1 MKNAGSSRNVSREFE
16 ELKPMLIGDRVLRV
30 RRRRRMSL
38 RLLSWSAVVGVIRD
52 FVMETPFIM
61 MLPVITILLLLF
73 SGGIYFAE
81 VGAPGSN
88 IDSYGEA
95 LWDGVVLMTTAGTMS
110 EPVTAAGHVIGA
122 IWTILGCLLF
132 YGTIIAS
139 ASAYFLLP
147 LTSYFLL
154 PRRGEEAKLVAT
166 IQYNLGR
173 LQELSTSDIEVLK
186 DEIVVLL
193 DATLERH
200 RKK

>member
-1 MKNAGSSRNVSREFE
+1 MKNAESSKNVSGEFE
-16 ELKPMLIGDRVLRV
+16 ELPSTTIGDRVLRV
-30 RRRRRMSL
+30 RRRHRLSL
-38 RLLSWSAVVGVIRD
+38 RQLSWSAVRGVIRD

-73 SGGIYFAE
+73 AGGIYFAE
-81 VGAPGSN
+81 VSAPGSN

-95 LWDGVVLMTTAGTMS
+95 LWDSVVLMTTAGTMS
-110 EPVTAAGHVIGA
+110 EPVTTAGHVIGA
-122 IWTILGCLLF
+122 IWTVLGCLLF

-147 LTSYFLL
+147 LSSYFLL
-154 PRRGEEAKLVAT
+154 PRKGEEAKLVAT

-173 LQELSTSDIEVLK
+173 LQELSTSDIEALK

-200 RKK
+200 REK